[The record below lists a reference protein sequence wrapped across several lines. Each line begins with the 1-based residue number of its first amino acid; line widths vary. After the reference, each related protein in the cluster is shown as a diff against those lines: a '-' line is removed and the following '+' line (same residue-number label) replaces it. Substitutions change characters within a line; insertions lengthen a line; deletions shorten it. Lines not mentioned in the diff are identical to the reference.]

1 MQHERK
7 VKTGSRMGIGEKV
20 RGEGRKE
27 RQRRKVGRE
36 KNVT

>member
-7 VKTGSRMGIGEKV
+7 VKKESRMGIGEKV

-27 RQRRKVGRE
+27 RQGRKVGRE